1 VIEQILLA
9 RQPILDA
16 NCETVGY
23 ELLYRDSDGCPPGEI
38 FDGTTA
44 TCQVL
49 INAYTGVLHKGGMR
63 TLPAFMNVNEE
74 LLFHDLP
81 SFAADN
87 VVLEIIED
95 VPINERTAARIK
107 ELSELGFK
115 IALDDFIWKDE
126 FAQIM
131 DVVDIVKIDVLE
143 LKGKALFLTL
153 EKLDPYKVTLL
164 AEKVETLV
172 EFNRFRKLGFHLFQ
186 GYFFAYPE
194 VIEGKRVSG
203 SELTM
208 MELLSELSNPDA
220 TPEGLETIISKD
232 PRLAVRLLKI
242 VNSATFSLQR
252 SISTISEAI
261 VLLGLNE
268 LKRWALIVSL
278 SGTLDVAD
286 ELCRELLIRAK
297 MCEHIAPQYNSE
309 SGLSFLVGILSGA
322 DALFSIP
329 MEELSS
335 HISLSDAVNTA
346 LVDRQGELGL
356 MLNDVIN
363 FSRYEWDVLSGQVE
377 ETLLL
382 EAQSAAIKWA
392 IESQKAAVA

>member
-1 VIEQILLA
+1 MIEQILLA

>member
-1 VIEQILLA
+1 MIEQILLA

-363 FSRYEWDVLSGQVE
+363 FSRYEWDALSGQVE

-392 IESQKAAVA
+392 IESQKAAAA